1 MKERTLKTL
10 EYHKIVE
17 QLAGKAISSM
27 GKDIAG
33 SLKPSTDLDEIRL
46 MQQETSEASGF
57 IVRKGSLPLGGITDI
72 RHSLQ
77 RVETGGALNIEE
89 LLQIGDFCYVCRKVI
104 TYSTDNRKTESF
116 PILDSLF
123 DSVSPFGA
131 LEKEINRCIINNQ
144 ELSDDASPKLYEIR
158 RSIKTSNDRIREQ
171 LNSIIHSQA
180 YKNMLQDN
188 IITIRSGRYC
198 VPIKL
203 EYRQSFPGMVHDQS
217 STGATVFMEPMSVV
231 QLNNKIKTL
240 HTDEENEI
248 EKILRELSYLVAE
261 QAHLLAANLDILIKL
276 DFIFA
281 KGELSLEMKA
291 SKPNF
296 NRDGYIDIKKGR
308 HPLLDQAKVVPID
321 IYLGKSFSILLIT
334 GPNTGGKTVALK
346 TLGLLALMGQ
356 AGLHI
361 PAFDNSDLAL
371 YTEIF
376 ADIGDEQ
383 SIEQSLSTFSAHMS
397 NIVKILE
404 EASLCQGN
412 SLVLLDELGAGTDP
426 TEGAALAMS
435 ILQFLYQNKIHTAV
449 TTHYSELKVYAL
461 STEGVEN
468 ASCEF
473 DVETLRPTYRL
484 LIGVPGKSNAFA
496 ISKKLGLPDDIIN
509 NAKEFLSHEDQQF
522 EDVITDLEINKK
534 SVEIEKER
542 ASRYRQEA
550 AALKTELEKQRE
562 KLNKQRDKVLLAAKE
577 EALKITWEAKDEAD
591 RILKEMQKQMKEGGS
606 QRELEESRRKVGDM
620 VSKIDEELDGLAKK
634 DRPPKKV
641 PKNLKKGDGVF
652 VHSMHMTGVVS
663 ELPDRDGYVTIQAGI
678 MKLKVKLED
687 LSLNE
692 KEEQIKVNAQ
702 NYSARVKSVKSQSI
716 TPEVDLRGQ
725 MVEEGLEK
733 TDKYLDDAYL
743 AGLKQVTIIHG
754 KGTGALRSAV
764 QNHLKGHPHV
774 KSQRPG
780 SFGEGDLGVTI
791 VELN

>member
-10 EYHKIVE
+10 EYHKIIE

-123 DSVSPFGA
+123 GSVSPFGA

-217 STGATVFMEPMSVV
+217 STGATVFMEPMAVV

-509 NAKEFLSHEDQQF
+509 NAKEFLSHEDQRF

-562 KLNKQRDKVLLAAKE
+562 KLNKQRDKILLTAKE
-577 EALKITWEAKDEAD
+577 EALKITREAKDQAD
-591 RILKEMQKQMKEGGS
+591 IIIKEMQKQMKEGGS

>member
-123 DSVSPFGA
+123 GSVSPFGA

-217 STGATVFMEPMSVV
+217 STGATVFMEPMAVV

-509 NAKEFLSHEDQQF
+509 NAKEFLSHEDQRF

-577 EALKITWEAKDEAD
+577 EALKITWEAKDQAD
-591 RILKEMQKQMKEGGS
+591 IIIKEMQKQMKEGGS

>member
-10 EYHKIVE
+10 EYHKIIE

-123 DSVSPFGA
+123 GSVSPFGA

-217 STGATVFMEPMSVV
+217 STGATVFMEPMAVV

-509 NAKEFLSHEDQQF
+509 NAKEFLSHEDQRF

>member
-10 EYHKIVE
+10 EYHKIIE

-217 STGATVFMEPMSVV
+217 STGATVFMEPMAVV

-296 NRDGYIDIKKGR
+296 NLDGYINIKKGR

-509 NAKEFLSHEDQQF
+509 NAKEFLSHEDQRF

-663 ELPDRDGYVTIQAGI
+663 ELSDRDGYVTIQAGI

-692 KEEQIKVNAQ
+692 KEELIKVNAQ

>member
-1 MKERTLKTL
+1 LKERTLKTL
-10 EYHKIVE
+10 EYHKIIE

-217 STGATVFMEPMSVV
+217 STGATVFMEPMAVV

-509 NAKEFLSHEDQQF
+509 NAKEFLSHEDQRF

>member
-10 EYHKIVE
+10 EYHKIIE

-217 STGATVFMEPMSVV
+217 STGATVFMEPMAVV

-509 NAKEFLSHEDQQF
+509 NAKEFLSHEDQRF

>member
-10 EYHKIVE
+10 EYHKIIE

-217 STGATVFMEPMSVV
+217 STGATVFMEPMAVV

-509 NAKEFLSHEDQQF
+509 NAKEFLSHEDQRF

-577 EALKITWEAKDEAD
+577 EALKITWEAKDQAD
-591 RILKEMQKQMKEGGS
+591 IIIKEMQKQMKEGGS

>member
-1 MKERTLKTL
+1 LKERTLKTL
-10 EYHKIVE
+10 EYHKIIE

-296 NRDGYIDIKKGR
+296 NLDGYINIKKGR

-509 NAKEFLSHEDQQF
+509 NAKEFLSHEDQRF

-663 ELPDRDGYVTIQAGI
+663 ELSDRDGYVTIQAGI

-692 KEEQIKVNAQ
+692 KEELIKVNAQ

>member
-1 MKERTLKTL
+1 LKERTLKTL
-10 EYHKIVE
+10 EYHKIIE

-217 STGATVFMEPMSVV
+217 STGATVFMEPMAVV
-231 QLNNKIKTL
+231 QLNHKIKTL

-509 NAKEFLSHEDQQF
+509 NAKEFLSHEDQRF

-692 KEEQIKVNAQ
+692 KEELIKVNAQ

>member
-10 EYHKIVE
+10 EYHKIIE

-217 STGATVFMEPMSVV
+217 STGATVFMEPMAVV

-509 NAKEFLSHEDQQF
+509 NAKEFLSHEDQRF

-692 KEEQIKVNAQ
+692 KEELIKVNAQ

>member
-1 MKERTLKTL
+1 LKERTLKTL
-10 EYHKIVE
+10 EYHKIIE

-46 MQQETSEASGF
+46 MQQETSEAAGF

-123 DSVSPFGA
+123 GSVSPFGA

-217 STGATVFMEPMSVV
+217 STGATVFMEPMAVV

-509 NAKEFLSHEDQQF
+509 NAKEFLSHEDQRF

>member
-10 EYHKIVE
+10 EYHKIIE

-123 DSVSPFGA
+123 DSVLPFGA

-217 STGATVFMEPMSVV
+217 STGATVFMEPMAVV

-296 NRDGYIDIKKGR
+296 NRDGHIDIKKGR

-509 NAKEFLSHEDQQF
+509 NAKEFLSHEDQRF

-562 KLNKQRDKVLLAAKE
+562 KLNKQRDKILLTAKE
-577 EALKITWEAKDEAD
+577 EALKITREAKDQAD
-591 RILKEMQKQMKEGGS
+591 IIIKEMQKQMKEGGS

-774 KSQRPG
+774 KSHRPG
-780 SFGEGDLGVTI
+780 SYGEGDLGVTI